1 MTASVLFLL
10 SAAFVVYVIFGYPL
24 ILGLLARLRP
34 KPVAKTLDLRTV
46 SILIAVRDGAPWL
59 RNKLNSILLL
69 DYPLDLLQIIVVSDG
84 SMDGTDEIVRDFAG
98 RGVELLRISPSG
110 KSAAITS
117 GMERARHEIL
127 LLTDVRQELEPGS
140 LRRLVAG
147 FGDPCVGVVSGTL
160 VILDP

>member
-1 MTASVLFLL
+1 MGAGRHLFRTDSRTRAPTKMTASVLFLL

-34 KPVAKTLDLRTV
+34 KPVAKKLDLRTV

-84 SMDGTDEIVRDFAG
+84 STDG
-98 RGVELLRISPSG
+98 
-110 KSAAITS
+110 
-117 GMERARHEIL
+117 
-127 LLTDVRQELEPGS
+127 
-140 LRRLVAG
+140 
-147 FGDPCVGVVSGTL
+147 
-160 VILDP
+160 